1 MAQINKSAQDYQKIV
16 KQHHPQDSKLKNFLL
31 AYLFGG
37 GICLLGQVINNLFVF
52 FNIESTQA
60 GTLTTITLILM
71 GGLLTGLGI
80 YDEIAQI
87 AGAGTIVPIT
97 GFANAVVSP
106 ALEYRQEGYILGI
119 GAQVYSIV
127 GPVLTYGMLTAMLVG
142 ILKLLII

>member
-1 MAQINKSAQDYQKIV
+1 MHINKTAQDYQKIV
-16 KQHHPQDSKLKNFLL
+16 KKHHPSNKKGRNFFW

-37 GICLLGQVINNLFVF
+37 GICVLGQLINNSLLL
-52 FNIESTQA
+52 FNIASNQA
-60 GTLTTITLILM
+60 STLTTIVLIFI
-71 GGLLTGLGI
+71 GGLLTGLGV

-106 ALEYRQEGYILGI
+106 ALEYRQEGYILGT

-127 GPVLTYGMLTAMLVG
+127 GPVLTYGMLTAMLMG
-142 ILKLLII
+142 ILKLLIL

>member
-1 MAQINKSAQDYQKIV
+1 MAQIDKTAQDYQSLV
-16 KQHHPQDSKLKNFLL
+16 KKHHPANSKLKNFLL

-37 GICLLGQVINNLFVF
+37 SICLLGQLINNLLIA
-52 FNIESTQA
+52 FNIQSEQASTLA
-60 GTLTTITLILM
+60 TMVLILI
-71 GGLLTGLGI
+71 GGILTGLGI
-80 YDEIAQI
+80 YDELAQI

-106 ALEYRQEGYILGI
+106 ALEYKQEGYILGT

-142 ILKLLII
+142 VLKLLII

>member
-52 FNIESTQA
+52 FNIENTQA

-106 ALEYRQEGYILGI
+106 ALEYRQEGYILGT
-119 GAQVYSIV
+119 GTQVYSIV

>member
-1 MAQINKSAQDYQKIV
+1 MPINKTAQDYQKIV
-16 KQHHPQDSKLKNFLL
+16 NKHHPSNSKVKNFLW

-37 GICLLGQVINNLFVF
+37 GICVLGQLINNSLLL
-52 FNIESTQA
+52 FNIENNQA
-60 GTLTTITLILM
+60 STLTTIILIFL
-71 GGLLTGLGI
+71 GGLLTGLGV
-80 YDEIAQI
+80 YDELAQI

-106 ALEYRQEGYILGI
+106 ALEYRQEGYILGT

-127 GPVLTYGMLTAMLVG
+127 GPVLTYGMLTAMLIG

>member
-52 FNIESTQA
+52 FNIENTQA

-106 ALEYRQEGYILGI
+106 ALEYRQEGYILGT

>member
-1 MAQINKSAQDYQKIV
+1 MAQIDKSIQDYKKMV
-16 KQHHPQDSKLKNFLL
+16 NKHHPQESKLKNFFL

-37 GICLLGQVINNLFVF
+37 SICLVGQIINNLFVF
-52 FNIESTQA
+52 FNFNPTQA
-60 GTLTTITLILM
+60 GTLTTIVLILI

-80 YDEIAQI
+80 YDELAQI

-106 ALEYRQEGYILGI
+106 ALEYKQEGYILGT
-119 GAQVYSIV
+119 GTQVYSIV